1 MNAKARPRSRA
12 RRWLRRLA
20 LTGVVCVALVPLGY
34 LTRAYTL
41 HPLLERILPWA
52 VARVAPLELRLGGIE
67 GDWWT
72 NLTLRDVVLVERGD
86 ARTVERLALERIT
99 LRGALAR
106 LFRGDLAAL
115 REVELAGLQGT
126 LDVRSSPGGK
136 FEAPWVSLLEVPGI
150 SLAGGQL
157 ALRTDAGVIALSELA
172 CSGGAAEPRTLTSAI
187 AYDGVAGL
195 TGRAKL
201 VLTPRDGGRQIE
213 AKGSL
218 TIPSWIELAIT
229 GALDGRSGTLHG
241 ARLDLSGTGAL
252 DRALDGSGG
261 VAALDERLRWFEGQ
275 GQAEITL
282 QGLLAALELTG
293 RITVND
299 GRVRAE
305 GVPNLDA
312 VELELALSPTR
323 VDLVQARCTI
333 GAAPVNASGALDF
346 GGAAPTLQLR
356 VFGENVLLARSSEA
370 RVRAN
375 IELAAAGAL
384 SAPDIS
390 GEIALVGSRVR
401 LDVDLL
407 GALQGALPRR
417 GAGQKRARGEG
428 LELPAI
434 GPSGARVDIALVT
447 REPVRVLG
455 NIARGEL
462 RADLKITGDAAVP
475 VLTGQVFVDPLEIA
489 LPAATLKFESGAV
502 RFSANRPNVAQLELV
517 GETRLAG
524 YDVQADLK
532 GTYEEPELQLSST
545 PPLSADQLVLLLV
558 SGRPPAE
565 SGQLTAAGESLAVF
579 VAKDLVRSWFDDGG
593 FDDRQSFLNR
603 IEVVTGRDVSKSGV
617 LTLEAT
623 YLVRERAKG
632 REGGAYA
639 VLERDAYED
648 YNLGLRFVVRLR

>member
-1 MNAKARPRSRA
+1 
-12 RRWLRRLA
+12 
-20 LTGVVCVALVPLGY
+20 VVCVALLPLGY
-34 LTRAYTL
+34 LTRAYTV
-41 HPLLERILPWA
+41 HPLLTRVLPWF
-52 VARVAPLELRLGGIE
+52 VARVSPLELQLGGIQ
-67 GDWWT
+67 GDWRT
-72 NLTLRDVVLVERGD
+72 NLTLRDVVLVEHGD
-86 ARTVERLALERIT
+86 TRTVERLALERVT
-99 LRGALAR
+99 LRGQLAR
-106 LFRGDLAAL
+106 LVRGRLTAL
-115 REVELAGLQGT
+115 REVELEGLEGS
-126 LDVRSSPGGK
+126 LDLRSTPGGK
-136 FEAPWVSLLEVPGI
+136 FEAPWISLLDVPGI
-150 SLAGGQL
+150 SLVRGQL
-157 ALRTDAGVIALSELA
+157 ALRTDAGVITLTELV
-172 CSGGAAEPRTLTSAI
+172 CSGDAAEPRTLSGAV
-187 AYDGVAGL
+187 AFDGL
-195 TGRAKL
+195 DGRAKL
-201 VLTPRDGGRQIE
+201 VLTPHDAGRQVD

-218 TIPSWIELAIT
+218 TIPSWIELGIK
-229 GALDGRSGTLHG
+229 GSLDGRSGTLHG
-241 ARLDLSGTGAL
+241 ARLDLRGTGAL

-261 VAALDERLRWFEGQ
+261 VAALDERLRWFEGE
-275 GQAEITL
+275 GSAEITL
-282 QGLLAALELTG
+282 QGLLAALELSG
-293 RITVND
+293 RVTVND

-305 GVPNLDA
+305 GVPSLDA
-312 VELELALSPTR
+312 VELEIALSPTR
-323 VDLVQARCTI
+323 VEIVEARCTI
-333 GAAPVNASGALDF
+333 GAAPVNASGTFDF
-346 GGAAPTLQLR
+346 GGGAPTMKLR

-375 IELAAAGAL
+375 IELAAEGSL
-384 SAPDIS
+384 TAPDIG

-417 GAGQKRARGEG
+417 GSGPKRARGAG
-428 LELPAI
+428 LELPAV
-434 GPSGARVDIALVT
+434 GPSGSRVDIALVT

-462 RADLKITGDAAVP
+462 RADLRLTGDAAAP

-489 LPAATLKFESGAV
+489 LPAATVKFESGAV
-502 RFSANRPNVAQLELV
+502 RFSADRPNVAQLELV

-593 FDDRQSFLNR
+593 FDDRKSFLNR

-623 YLVRERAKG
+623 YLVRERVGG
-632 REGGAYA
+632 REGGAYG

>member
-1 MNAKARPRSRA
+1 MKANARPRSRA

-20 LTGVVCVALVPLGY
+20 LAGVLCLALVPLAY
-34 LTRAYTL
+34 VTRPYTL
-41 HPLLERILPWA
+41 HPLLSKVLPWA
-52 VARVAPLELRLGGIE
+52 VARFSPLELQLGGIE
-67 GDWWT
+67 GDWWSD
-72 NLTLRDVVLVERGD
+72 LTLRDVVLVERGET
-86 ARTVERLALERIT
+86 RTVERLALQRVT
-99 LRGALAR
+99 LRGQLAR
-106 LFRGDLAAL
+106 LVRGDLAGV
-115 REVELAGLQGT
+115 REVELEGLLGS
-126 LDVRSSPGGK
+126 LDVRSTPAGGE
-136 FEAPWVSLLEVPGI
+136 FEAPWVSLLDVPEL
-150 SLAGGQL
+150 SLVGGQL
-157 ALRTDAGVIALSELA
+157 ALRTDAGVITLSRLA
-172 CSGGAAEPRTLTSAI
+172 CSGAAAEPRTLSSTVAF
-187 AYDGVAGL
+187 DGL
-195 TGRAKL
+195 HGRAEL
-201 VLTPRDGGRQIE
+201 VLTPRDAGRQID
-213 AKGSL
+213 AAGSL

-241 ARLDLSGTGAL
+241 ARLDLRGEGAL

-261 VAALDERLRWFEGQ
+261 VAALDERLRWFEGEGRAQ
-275 GQAEITL
+275 IRLE
-282 QGLLAALELTG
+282 GLIAALEVSG
-293 RITVND
+293 RVTVNGGRLRVD
-299 GRVRAE
+299 GA
-305 GVPNLDA
+305 PSLDA
-312 VELELALSPTR
+312 VELDLELSPTR
-323 VDLVQARCTI
+323 IEIVQARCTL
-333 GAAPVNASGALDF
+333 GAAPVNASGVLEF
-346 GGAAPTLQLR
+346 GGGAPRLELR

-370 RVRAN
+370 RIRAN
-375 IELAAAGAL
+375 IEIAAEGPLA
-384 SAPDIS
+384 APDIS

-417 GAGQKRARGEG
+417 GAGRQRARVEG

-434 GPSGARVDIALVT
+434 GPSGAQVDIALVT

-462 RADLKITGDAAVP
+462 RADLKLTGDAAVP
-475 VLTGQVFVDPLEIA
+475 VLTGQVFVDPLEVA
-489 LPAATLKFESGAV
+489 LPAATVKFESGAV
-502 RFSANRPNVAQLELV
+502 RFSADRPNVAQLELV

-565 SGQLTAAGESLAVF
+565 SGQLTSAGESLAVF

-623 YLVRERAKG
+623 YLVRERVAG